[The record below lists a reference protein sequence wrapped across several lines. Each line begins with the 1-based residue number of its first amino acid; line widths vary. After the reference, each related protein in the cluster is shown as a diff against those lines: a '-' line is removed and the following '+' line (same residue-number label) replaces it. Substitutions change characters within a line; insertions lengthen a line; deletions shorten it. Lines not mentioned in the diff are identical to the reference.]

1 MTKLIEKTGKPAT
14 VLKKSTPMLMLCTDF
29 YNLKNVKITTHGGM
43 LLLAKLQTPALLK
56 VTFMGV
62 FTFFKL
68 HKWYQ
73 IARIVSHHVIIM
85 SSSPIQCQ
93 N

>member
-1 MTKLIEKTGKPAT
+1 MTKLIEKTGEPAT
-14 VLKKSTPMLMLCTDF
+14 VLMKITPMVMFCADF
-29 YNLKNVKITTHGGM
+29 YNLKNVKITTHGGV
-43 LLLAKLQTPALLK
+43 LLLAKLQTLALLK

-62 FTFFKL
+62 FTYFKL

-73 IARIVSHHVIIM
+73 IVES
-85 SSSPIQCQ
+85 SSSPIQCR